1 MKIQHQETGSK
12 GEVFVEQENERV
24 AEMTY
29 SWAGDDKFII
39 DHTWVSEFVRGQ
51 QCAMQFQHVDRD
63 QKGEFFLN
71 NADGQR
77 IAEISY
83 IWRDETTID
92 ANHTWVD
99 DSLRGQGV
107 ARLLLDT
114 LVDFSREK
122 NLKIIPTCS
131 YVDVMF
137 RREKS
142 FEDVAA

>member
-1 MKIQHQETGSK
+1 
-12 GEVFVEQENERV
+12 
-24 AEMTY
+24 
-29 SWAGDDKFII
+29 
-39 DHTWVSEFVRGQ
+39 
-51 QCAMQFQHVDRD
+51 MQFQHVDRD

-122 NLKIIPTCS
+122 NLKIRFYLLPYSVQFLLYCMLKI
-131 YVDVMF
+131 V
-137 RREKS
+137 
-142 FEDVAA
+142 